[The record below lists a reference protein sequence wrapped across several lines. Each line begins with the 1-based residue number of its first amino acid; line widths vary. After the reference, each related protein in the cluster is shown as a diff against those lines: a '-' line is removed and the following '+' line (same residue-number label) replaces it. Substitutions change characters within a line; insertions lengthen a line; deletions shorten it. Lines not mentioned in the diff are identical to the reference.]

1 MNEPSM
7 TMVKPLLKVT
17 DLSVTFKRDNGMFEA
32 VDRMDYTIESGQ
44 IVALVGESGC
54 GKSVSAQAVMGLL
67 NRNGTISGGT
77 IEFDGSTIDPSNDTL
92 MDQLRGN
99 QISMIFQDPLSTLD
113 PLFTIGNQLMETI
126 HAHDAVDR
134 TIAKKRCVETLKDV
148 GFADPL
154 SIFNSY
160 PHTLSGGMRQR
171 CVIAMA
177 LVNHPKLLIADE
189 PTTALDVT
197 IQAQIMNLL
206 KDLRDKYGM
215 AILLITHDM
224 GVVATMADK
233 VLVMYAGQIIESASV
248 MDLFSHPL
256 HPYTKALMAS
266 VPSIDGD
273 GSTTLSSIRGNV
285 SANYDTLIGCRFLT
299 RCPFALQRCMQP
311 IPWKDQGC
319 NHRVRCINT
328 TEVEL

>member
-32 VDRMDYTIESGQ
+32 VDCMDYTIESGQ

-126 HAHDAVDR
+126 HAHDSVDR

-256 HPYTKALMAS
+256 HPYTKALMA
-266 VPSIDGD
+266 
-273 GSTTLSSIRGNV
+273 
-285 SANYDTLIGCRFLT
+285 
-299 RCPFALQRCMQP
+299 
-311 IPWKDQGC
+311 
-319 NHRVRCINT
+319 
-328 TEVEL
+328 